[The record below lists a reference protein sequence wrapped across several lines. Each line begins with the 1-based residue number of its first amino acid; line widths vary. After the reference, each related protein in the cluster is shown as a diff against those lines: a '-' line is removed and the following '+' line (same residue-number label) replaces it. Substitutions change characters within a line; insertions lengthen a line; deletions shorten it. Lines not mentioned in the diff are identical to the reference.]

1 MTDLLSTAVSGLR
14 AFQRAL
20 DVTSQNIANAATD
33 GYSRQRVELAT
44 RQAQAYGNG
53 YVGTGVNVVSVRRVY
68 DDFLVAQLRGS
79 SSSHARL
86 DAFAAAA
93 ERVDN
98 LLGDSGTGLSA
109 TLQNLAQAFQGVA
122 NSPASTPARQSLL
135 SQAGVF
141 VQRMQ
146 GYDSRLRAMDAEL
159 NARIETGTVAI
170 NTLGEGIARLNAEIE
185 EAYGRMGQ
193 PPNDLL
199 DQRDRLIDELATHVD
214 VSTVAQGNGVVNV
227 FIGTGQPLVV
237 GSTASQLVTSA
248 DPFDAAR
255 RGVALRTPSGPAD
268 ITSQITGGTL
278 GGLLDFRREMLDPV
292 RDELGRITV
301 AVTDLLNTEHGKGMD
316 LRGALGGELFATG
329 DAVALPARANTGS
342 AAITVT
348 RSDAGALTGGNYIL
362 EYTTGGWALR
372 DAASGVTKPLAGS
385 GTALDP
391 YRADGL
397 SIVVSGGAAAVGD
410 RFQLQPTRG
419 AIDGLGVLIT
429 DPSQIAAAVPV
440 ATSAAA
446 ANRGD
451 ASIGAPAVL
460 DPSNPQLG
468 SAVTIEFLTPTTYSI
483 NGAGS
488 YAYVSGTDIDVNG
501 WRVQI
506 SGSPL
511 AGDRFDVTANTAGVG
526 DNGNMRSLIAS
537 LDGPA
542 LNGGTTSVNGAIGS
556 LVARIGIETQQA
568 QVNRDAQDVIRT
580 QDRAAVDSVSGVNLD
595 EEAANMLRMQQAYM
609 AAAQL
614 IATASAV
621 FESLLAATRR

>member
-79 SSSHARL
+79 GSAYARL
-86 DAFAAAA
+86 DSFASSA

-109 TLQNLAQAFQGVA
+109 TLQNLAQAFHGVA

-135 SQAGVF
+135 SQANVF

-146 GYDSRLRAMDAEL
+146 GYDSRLRALDAETD
-159 NARIETGTVAI
+159 ARVATETVAI
-170 NTLGEGIARLNAEIE
+170 NTLGEGISRLNAEID

-199 DQRDRLIDELATHVD
+199 DQRDKLIDELSTHID
-214 VSTVAQGNGVVNV
+214 VSAVAQGNGVVNV
-227 FIGTGQPLVV
+227 FVGTGQPLVV
-237 GSTASQLVTSA
+237 GSVASRLVTAA
-248 DPFDAAR
+248 DPFDASR
-255 RGVALRTPSGPAD
+255 RGVALSTPSGPAD
-268 ITSQITGGTL
+268 ITSQLTGGTL

-292 RDELGRITV
+292 RDELGRIAV
-301 AVTDLLNTEHGKGMD
+301 AATDLLNSEHGKGID
-316 LRGALGGELFATG
+316 LRGALGAELFGTG
-329 DAVALPARANTGS
+329 DVLTLPARANTGS
-342 AAITVT
+342 AGVTVT
-348 RSDAGALTGGNYIL
+348 RTDATALTGGNYIL
-362 EYTTGGWALR
+362 DYTAGGWALR
-372 DAASGVTKPLAGS
+372 DAASGVSKALTGS

-391 YRADGL
+391 YRAEGL
-397 SIVVSGGAAAVGD
+397 SIVVSGAAAVGD

-419 AIDGLGVLIT
+419 AIDGLRLLIG
-429 DPSQIAAAVPV
+429 DPAKIAAATPV
-440 ATSAAA
+440 ATGAAL
-446 ANRGD
+446 ANRGAATIGAATVLD
-451 ASIGAPAVL
+451 ASNA
-460 DPSNPQLG
+460 QLR
-468 SAVTIEFLTPTTYSI
+468 SPVTIEFLSPASYSI

-488 YAYVSGTDIDVNG
+488 YAYTSGGDIDANG

-506 SGSPL
+506 SGTPV
-511 AGDRFDVTANTAGVG
+511 AGDRFEVTDNSAGTG
-526 DNGNMRSLIAS
+526 DNGNMRSLLAS
-537 LDGPA
+537 LDGPR
-542 LNGGTTSVNGAIGS
+542 LNSGTTSVNGAIGS
-556 LVARIGIETQQA
+556 LIARVGIETQQA
-568 QVNRDAQDVIRT
+568 QVNRDAQDVIHT
-580 QDRAAVDSVSGVNLD
+580 QDKAAVDSVSGVNLD

-614 IATASAV
+614 ISTASTV